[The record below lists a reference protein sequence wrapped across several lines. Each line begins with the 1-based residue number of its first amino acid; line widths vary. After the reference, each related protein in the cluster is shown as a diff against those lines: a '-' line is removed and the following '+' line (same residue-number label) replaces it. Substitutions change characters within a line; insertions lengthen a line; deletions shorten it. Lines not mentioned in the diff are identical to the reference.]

1 MLYCFRSQVF
11 AWNTS
16 YSVRNQPILI
26 KWLCW
31 TGFFFKLLSYL
42 GCITLNWI
50 KKGAAELMLGIDF
63 LSLLWIEVNYSG
75 SCRQSPH
82 LRNFDSTHALFVHWI
97 HLLKFSIRVILIYS
111 VPAYLGVKV
120 TYSEKVFP
128 PSKKCPKSLSW
139 HFSIK
144 RRSSGYWFVTF
155 SEQWS

>member
-1 MLYCFRSQVF
+1 MKRNSNLNKFRIKKISLYRFRSQVF

-16 YSVRNQPILI
+16 YSVVRNQPILI

-31 TGFFFKLLSYL
+31 RVVFFKWLSYVL
-42 GCITLNWI
+42 GMYNFELNQ
-50 KKGAAELMLGIDF
+50 KGAAELMLGIDF

-82 LRNFDSTHALFVHWI
+82 LRNFDSTHALFVHSI
-97 HLLKFSIRVILIYS
+97 HILKFSIRVILIYS

-128 PSKKCPKSLSW
+128 PSKNVLNHYPDI
-139 HFSIK
+139 FP
-144 RRSSGYWFVTF
+144 
-155 SEQWS
+155 